1 MIWINTKES
10 NAKNGIFEFM
20 MLPAPTK
27 FPAFVGSVAFTS
39 IFSGVVFI
47 VSDVTTARKLKGKIE
62 KLDK

>member
-1 MIWINTKES
+1 
-10 NAKNGIFEFM
+10 M

-27 FPAFVGSVAFTS
+27 FPAFVGSVVFTS

-47 VSDVTTARKLKGKIE
+47 VSDATTARKLKGKIE